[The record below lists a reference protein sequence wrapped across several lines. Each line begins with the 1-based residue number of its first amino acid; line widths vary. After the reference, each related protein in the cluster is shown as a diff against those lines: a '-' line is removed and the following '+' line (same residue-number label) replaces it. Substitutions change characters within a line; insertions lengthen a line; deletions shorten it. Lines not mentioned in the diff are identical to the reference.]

1 MYNLVLPGG
10 FMAHF
15 FSLLVGQVSAGG
27 ITGSA
32 EEYARRGLEMGFIGS
47 SKHVACNSQL
57 LVSITLY
64 PEFVD
69 WI

>member
-1 MYNLVLPGG
+1 MVSWPI
-10 FMAHF
+10 
-15 FSLLVGQVSAGG
+15 SSPLLVGQVSAGG
-27 ITGSA
+27 VTGSA
-32 EEYARRGLEMGFIGS
+32 EEYARRGLEMGFLGS

-57 LVSITLY
+57 LVSITLF